1 MMSLRFHVMLIS
13 PAALHE
19 LPALPVRHLHLQIR
33 PGPVDVSELFISHS
47 SVSTAL
53 PRVPSDPVLVSC
65 RYITRAFNFYIFP
78 KPFSRTSPDIKFIC
92 QVRDSSC
99 AASHPSAPES
109 DSGSS
114 SSRAPASTSW
124 PARAS
129 TSTRSSAAVRVLT
142 SCHVIVCLPGV

>member
-1 MMSLRFHVMLIS
+1 MRSLRFHVMLMS

-33 PGPVDVSELFISHS
+33 PDAVDVSELLLSHS

-53 PRVPSDPVLVSC
+53 PRVPSDPLLVSR

-92 QVRDSSC
+92 QVRDPSC
-99 AASHPSAPES
+99 AATHPSP
-109 DSGSS
+109 
-114 SSRAPASTSW
+114 RA
-124 PARAS
+124 R
-129 TSTRSSAAVRVLT
+129 LT
-142 SCHVIVCLPGV
+142 LPPLPLELQHRLPGQPGLRLQQGLPQRYVCALPVM